1 MPTLTP
7 FEGKPVLSTT
17 VAIRRA
23 GDGLSAALKVD
34 PEELHHGETV
44 YVVLE
49 TVVEKIRFDP
59 VKDADGFVRV
69 HMLAT
74 ENATIVDEAIVGAH
88 IAEQKKRIREAAGE
102 YELPL
107 DPASD
112 PEADPLGVHDK
123 TATPCA
129 NPDEPCGHRRDAHE
143 DEEYACLALD
153 ENDEPAC
160 GCPGF
165 VEPAG
170 AVGA

>member
-1 MPTLTP
+1 MTTLTP

-17 VAIRRA
+17 VAIRKA

-49 TVVEKIRFDP
+49 TRVEKVRFDEA
-59 VKDADGFVRV
+59 KDGDGFVRV

-74 ENATIVDEAIVGAH
+74 ENATIVDETIVGAH

-107 DPASD
+107 DPTRD
-112 PEADPLGVHDK
+112 PDADPLGAFACGDCGHDK
-123 TATPCA
+123 
-129 NPDEPCGHRRDAHE
+129 DAHADGE
-143 DEEYACLALD
+143 GDCLALD
-153 ENDEPAC
+153 DHDEPAC
-160 GCPGF
+160 ACARYATP
-165 VEPAG
+165 EG
-170 AVGA
+170 APVG